1 MKSKLCKIKHANLHK
16 CIIAIEFLAFP
27 WYSHVVR
34 KGGVMTKGQTE
45 AKISEAVSKFEIEF
59 MGRGPKQIRT
69 LIIQDLIIIRLKG
82 FLSQSEQKLAEN
94 SQGVELLKKV
104 RTTLFEG
111 SRSFLET
118 LIKEVVDVEIIST
131 HSDVSTKTG
140 EKIIVLTVSEN
151 LEERFSK

>member
-1 MKSKLCKIKHANLHK
+1 
-16 CIIAIEFLAFP
+16 
-27 WYSHVVR
+27 
-34 KGGVMTKGQTE
+34 MTKGQIE

-59 MGRGPKQIRT
+59 MGRGPKQIKT
-69 LIIQDLIIIRLKG
+69 LIIQDLIVIRLKG

-104 RTTLFEG
+104 RTTLFES

-140 EKIIVLTVSEN
+140 EKIIVITVGEN
-151 LEERFSK
+151 LEERISQ